1 MNSKEN
7 FSNELDFIT
16 VLFNGRYLHIL
27 ENILQELP
35 ASAIRV
41 FEKVHPGEKDL
52 KQFNSTYLIGQF
64 SFRALQTHSI

>member
-1 MNSKEN
+1 MNRED

-35 ASAIRV
+35 VSAIRV
-41 FEKVHPGEKDL
+41 FEKVHPGEKAFYAV
-52 KQFNSTYLIGQF
+52 Q
-64 SFRALQTHSI
+64 